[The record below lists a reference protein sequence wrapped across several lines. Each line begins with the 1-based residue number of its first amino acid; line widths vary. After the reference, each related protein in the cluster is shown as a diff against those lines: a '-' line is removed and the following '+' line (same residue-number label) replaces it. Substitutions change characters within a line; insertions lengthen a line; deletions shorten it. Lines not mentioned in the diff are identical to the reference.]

1 MTEEINV
8 WHRKPIA
15 DWGDYVSD
23 ESKRFYRAFKK
34 YLSDSFPEAELIG
47 FNPGEYETRGFL
59 RVGNQYIYI
68 KHAINRKIGFVDFWM
83 SDPGN
88 GVTFRLVENEKDIA
102 GGPNHYTNIALL
114 VDEINACLTAE
125 SNKAA

>member
-1 MTEEINV
+1 MTEEMYI

-47 FNPGEYETRGFL
+47 FNPGEYETYGFL
-59 RVGNQYIYI
+59 HVNDQYIYI
-68 KHAINRKIGFVDFWM
+68 KHIINRKIGHVDFWL
-83 SDPGN
+83 SDPGS
-88 GVTFRLVENEKDIA
+88 GVIFRTAENEKDVA
-102 GGPNHYTNIALL
+102 GGVNHYTSIMLM
-114 VDEINACLTAE
+114 VDKIKDCLTSE
-125 SNKAA
+125 IKAA